1 MTEQQ
6 DLPKTLLEAV
16 RYFSDLSVCFT
27 HMLAVK
33 WPDGK
38 VVCPKCGSDAV
49 GLIRSRAKLQCK
61 AKDCRKQFSVKVGT
75 IFEDSPLGLDK
86 WFVAIWCIAND
97 KNGISSHELGRALGV
112 TQKTAWFMLHR
123 IRLAMQTK
131 SFRKLN
137 GEVEGDETFIGGA
150 SQNMHKWKRERKIKG
165 RGAVGK
171 AIVQGL
177 LQRTVDDNVSEVRA
191 TVVPATDESSLHHNV
206 LKNVDSG
213 SHFYTDAASV
223 YSSLA
228 DRYFHGFVD
237 HVTNYVSGRVHINGI
252 ENFWAL
258 LKRSI
263 KGTYV
268 SVQPFHLQRYVD
280 EQAWRFNHRDKNDGS
295 RFFRVLAAVVGK
307 RLTYRLLTAQDDAG
321 FMGIK

>member
-16 RYFSDLSVCFT
+16 RYFSDLKICFEA
-27 HMLAVK
+27 MLPVK
-33 WPDGK
+33 WPDSK
-38 VVCPKCGSDAV
+38 PTCPKCGCDNV
-49 GLIRSRAKLQCK
+49 GIVRSRSLLQCK
-61 AKDCRKQFSVKVGT
+61 AKECRKQFSVKVGT

-137 GEVEGDETFIGGA
+137 GEVEGDETFVGGKA
-150 SQNMHKWKRERKIKG
+150 DNMHKWKREKKIKG

-177 LQRTVDDNVSEVRA
+177 LQRTVEDNVSEVRA
-191 TVVPATDESSLHHNV
+191 VVVPTTEADSLHTNV
-206 LKNVDSG
+206 LRHVDKD

-223 YSSLA
+223 YASLA
-228 DRYFHGFVD
+228 DQYFHSTVD
-237 HVTNYVSGRVHINGI
+237 HVTQYVRGRIHINGI
-252 ENFWAL
+252 ENFWSL
-258 LKRSI
+258 LKRAI
-263 KGTYV
+263 TGTYV
-268 SVQPFHLQRYVD
+268 SVATFHLQRYVD
-280 EQAWRFNHRDKNDGS
+280 EQAWRFNNRDLSDGS
-295 RFFRVLAAVVGK
+295 RFSRVLAAVVGK
-307 RLTYRLLTAQDDAG
+307 RITYRLLTAQDDAG

>member
-1 MTEQQ
+1 MTDQQ

-16 RYFSDLSVCFT
+16 RYFSDLKICFE
-27 HMLAVK
+27 HMLPVK
-33 WPDGK
+33 WPNSK
-38 VVCPKCGSDAV
+38 PVCPKCGGEQV
-49 GLIRSRAKLQCK
+49 GIVRSRSLLQCK

-137 GEVEGDETFIGGA
+137 GEVEGDETFIGGK
-150 SQNMHKWKRERKIKG
+150 SDNMHWKKREKKIKG

-171 AIVQGL
+171 EIVQGL
-177 LQRTVDDNVSEVRA
+177 LQRTVDDNISQVRA
-191 TVVPATDESSLHHNV
+191 MTVPATDESSLHSNV
-206 LKNVDSG
+206 LRNVDKDSF
-213 SHFYTDAASV
+213 FYTDAAAA
-223 YSSLA
+223 YASLA
-228 DRYFHGFVD
+228 DRYFHSAVD
-237 HVTNYVSGRVHINGI
+237 HVSCYVRGRVHINGI

-258 LKRSI
+258 LKRTI

-268 SVQPFHLQRYVD
+268 SVAPFHLQRYVD
-280 EQAWRFNHRDKNDGS
+280 EQAWRFNHRDTTDGS
-295 RFFRVLAAVVGK
+295 RFRKVLAAVVGK
-307 RLTYRLLTAQDDAG
+307 RITYRLLTAQNDAG
-321 FMGIK
+321 FMSLT